1 MKAAPFLAALA
12 LAVAVLS
19 GCAMF
24 QHLDGSTTEEMRAFE
39 AGQPLQAEAQPPAIS
54 PEIQRNQA
62 QLARELELVKREME
76 LQKQRGAYL
85 EEKTQKIER
94 TVGEVASRA
103 PEAAVPAMPIGGL
116 RIKVLSGTGRLSSAH
131 ALRDSLVKF
140 GYRVE
145 RVDMAPRSN
154 FTESIVYYLAGLRPQ
169 AEELAARMG
178 GRASV
183 KPLSWK
189 SVFDMIVVKGTL

>member
-1 MKAAPFLAALA
+1 MKAAPLLASLA
-12 LAVAVLS
+12 LAVTVLS

-24 QHLDGSTTEEMRAFE
+24 QHLDGSTAEEMRAFE
-39 AGQPLQAEAQPPAIS
+39 AAQPLQAEAQPPAVP

-85 EEKTQKIER
+85 EEKTERIEK
-94 TVGEVASRA
+94 TVGEVATRA
-103 PEAAVPAMPIGGL
+103 PEAAPAMPIGGL

-131 ALRDSLVKF
+131 ALRDSLVKS

-154 FTESIVYYLAGLRPQ
+154 FTESIVYYSAGLRPQ